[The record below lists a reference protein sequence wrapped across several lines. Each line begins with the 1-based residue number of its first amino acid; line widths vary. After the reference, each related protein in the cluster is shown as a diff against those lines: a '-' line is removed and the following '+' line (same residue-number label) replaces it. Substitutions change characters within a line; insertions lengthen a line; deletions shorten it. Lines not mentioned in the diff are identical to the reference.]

1 MISLTLWYLSHL
13 SVLCH
18 IAVAD
23 QTGPP
28 FYHCI
33 PAMCWNDVNG
43 SGTIA
48 NEPLTDHI
56 TPDTNFLIMTRNDSR
71 ARNGDIFLISEE
83 DRPRVSSYVLG
94 TTAIRDQGD
103 VFSRYVKD
111 PHHDP
116 NNDTVNGYMQ
126 SESPFPDPDTSFRS
140 LEQDP
145 LLVGLPEGLRSA
157 VDPASQLP
165 PSNESCGPMP
175 NKCLVAVAVSINMTL
190 VMIMA
195 FNILQVS
202 RCLLLRPRS
211 NEYGLPLR
219 YN

>member
-1 MISLTLWYLSHL
+1 MISLTLWFLVHL
-13 SVLCH
+13 SVLCQ

-33 PAMCWNDVNG
+33 SEMCWTDING

-48 NEPLTDHI
+48 YEPLTDHI
-56 TPDTNFLIMTRNDSR
+56 TPETNILIFSNGSR
-71 ARNGDIFLISEE
+71 ARNGDIVLYSETS
-83 DRPRVSSYVLG
+83 RPRISSYMLG
-94 TTAIRDQGD
+94 TTTIRDWGD
-103 VFSRYVKD
+103 VFSRYIKD
-111 PHHDP
+111 PHDGP
-116 NNDTVNGYMQ
+116 YNDTIYGYMQ
-126 SESPFPDPDTSFRS
+126 SESPVPDPDTSIGS

-145 LLVGLPEGLRSA
+145 LLVGLPESLRSA
-157 VDPASQLP
+157 VDPASHLP
-165 PSNESCGPMP
+165 TSNESCGPIP
-175 NKCLVAVAVSINMTL
+175 KQCLVAVAVSINIIL

-195 FNILQVS
+195 FNIVQVR

-211 NEYGLPLR
+211 NEYGLPLH